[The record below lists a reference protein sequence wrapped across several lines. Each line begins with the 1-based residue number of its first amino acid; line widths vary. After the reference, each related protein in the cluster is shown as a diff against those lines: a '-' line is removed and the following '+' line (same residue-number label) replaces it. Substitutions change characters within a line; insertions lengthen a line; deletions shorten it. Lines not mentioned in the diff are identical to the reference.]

1 MVSSPDSE
9 AGALNLLFP
18 RTNNYTESNN
28 MTPVFL
34 DFETFWDVRHSLTCM
49 PPTEYVMHPETEI
62 QSLAMK
68 VGRTGETEVVFGED
82 DIRALLKTVDW
93 SDAMAIGHNM
103 SGFDSMI
110 LAWRLGVNPKMYGCT
125 AAMARQGYSKTATN
139 VGGRQLTGVSLKKL
153 SAEFGVGKKLDL
165 EATNTKGKKLA
176 DFSFSELAAMKEYN
190 KVDTDLCAELF
201 YALLPE
207 VPKKELVLIDMTTR
221 MLVEPGFELD
231 TTMVEK
237 ALVAVREEKKQ
248 SLLNLAKLLDYDE
261 YIASAEEEGV
271 PLEERVRS
279 ALASAARFGALL
291 KQLNVEV
298 PTKISKQTG
307 QVAPALAKTDQ
318 GFIDLVEH
326 EDPLVA
332 AAAQARL
339 DVKSTILETR
349 LEAFLRASSAC
360 KGKVPVPLKY
370 CGADTTG
377 RWSGEQY
384 NMQNLPRINP
394 KSPKPSDALR
404 NALRAPKGHM
414 VVVADLSG
422 IELRVNHYLWKVQSS
437 MDLYS
442 EDAEADLYK
451 AFAAARYNIT
461 PEEVTKDQRQLAK
474 VAQLGLGFG
483 SGHVTFRKVAKLMG
497 GLNLDEQ
504 ESKAI
509 VDDWR
514 RTYKDIVAGWK
525 AFHASLVNIKDGT
538 EKAID
543 PWGLCVTE
551 KEAVRLPS
559 GRKICYPNLRQKRD
573 ENGMM
578 EWWYGNGRT
587 TARIYAGK
595 GDENM
600 VQALARDVIADN
612 ALKFYKQTKLSPA
625 MMVHDELV
633 YIVPEADA
641 QSALDALQAIMRA
654 GVSWWPELITWSE
667 GDIAPCYGAAK

>member
-1 MVSSPDSE
+1 
-9 AGALNLLFP
+9 
-18 RTNNYTESNN
+18 

-68 VGRTGETEVVFGED
+68 VGRKGETVVVFGEA
-82 DIRALLKTVDW
+82 DIRELLNTVDW

-110 LAWRLGVNPKMYGCT
+110 LAWRFGINPKHYGCT
-125 AAMARQGYSKTATN
+125 AAMARQGHSKTTAKVSGKN
-139 VGGRQLTGVSLKKL
+139 LTGVSLKKL
-153 SAEFGVGKKLDL
+153 AIEFGVGKKLDL

-207 VPKKELVLIDMTTR
+207 IPKKELLLIDMTTR
-221 MLVEPGFELD
+221 MLVAPGFELD
-231 TTMVEK
+231 TEMVRD
-237 ALVAVREEKKQ
+237 ALVAVRQEKRD
-248 SLLNLAKLLDYDE
+248 SLIKLAKLLDYDS
-261 YIASAEEEGV
+261 YIATALAEGV
-271 PLEERVRS
+271 SVEEQVRS
-279 ALASAARFGALL
+279 ALASASRFGALL
-291 KQLNVEV
+291 KDLGVKV

-326 EDPLVA
+326 DNPLVA

-349 LEAFLRASSAC
+349 LEAFLRAAAAC
-360 KGKVPVPLKY
+360 DGKLPVPLRY

-437 MDLYS
+437 MDLYA

-497 GLNLDEQ
+497 GLELDEQ
-504 ESKAI
+504 ESKEI

-551 KEAVRLPS
+551 KEAIRLPS
-559 GRKICYPNLRQKRD
+559 GRKICYPDLRQKRD
-573 ENGMM
+573 DNNMM
-578 EWWYGNGRT
+578 EWWYGSGRT

-600 VQALARDVIADN
+600 VQALARDIIADN
-612 ALKFYKQTKLSPA
+612 ALQFYKQSKLQPA
-625 MMVHDELV
+625 LMVHDELV
-633 YIVPEADA
+633 YIVPESEA
-641 QSALDALQAIMRA
+641 QSALDELQGIMRK